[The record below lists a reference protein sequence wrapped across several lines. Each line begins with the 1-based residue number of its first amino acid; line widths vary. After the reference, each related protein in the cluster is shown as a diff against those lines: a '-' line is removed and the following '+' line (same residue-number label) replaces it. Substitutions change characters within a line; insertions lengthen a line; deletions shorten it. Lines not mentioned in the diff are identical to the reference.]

1 MPSRFLLRA
10 PFEPAGDQPKAI
22 EQLVDGLRSGLKE
35 QVLMGVTG
43 SGKTNVMSWVIEQ
56 IERPILVL
64 SPNKTLA
71 AQLWAEF
78 RRLFPENA
86 VEYFVSYYDYYQ
98 PEAYIARS
106 DTYIEKD
113 SSRNEEIDR
122 MRHSATTAL
131 MTRRDV
137 IVVASVSCIYGIGS
151 VEDYIGESLELEKG
165 QSIRREILLRKLT
178 ELLYE
183 RNDYDLGRLRFR
195 VRGDIVD
202 VVPASEERVYRVEFF
217 GDEIERIQELD
228 GVTGEILGSR
238 DELKIFPASHYITP
252 REKLNLALRDIEV
265 ELDERTRWFDEHGR
279 LLEAQRLRQRTMFD
293 LEMLRETGTC
303 AGVENYS
310 RHLTRRQPGD
320 APYTLLD
327 FLPDDALVFVDESH
341 VGVPQIGGMLGG
353 DRSRKA
359 ALVEYGFRLPSAFDN
374 RPLSFEEWEER
385 AQNVIYVTAT
395 PGPYE
400 TRRAQRT
407 AEMVVRPTGLVDPTV
422 EVRPTEGQIDDLL
435 AEVKKRTE
443 LGQRSLVTTLTK
455 RFAEDL
461 ADYLREFGV
470 KVRYLHSELDAMQRI
485 EVLTALRSGEVDVV
499 VGINL
504 LREGL
509 DLPEVAFIGILDAD
523 KEGYLRAYRSFI
535 QIIGRAARNVEGHVV
550 MYADSITDSMR
561 QALDETER
569 RRNRQIAY
577 NAEHGITPESVKK
590 AIYALEINEND
601 LQADAIEIM
610 AGAGVPREDL
620 LAIVRDL
627 EKEMRRLSKELQ
639 FEDAARVRDRIIK
652 LRRRLSGED
661 VSTEKENDAD
671 VAKRFRGATKRVE
684 RAGRIRHSAE
694 DRARDGMERLAC
706 HDDGSHGSA
715 QTRRE
720 VFLPAEQR
728 CDGRR
733 VQLVGVAVE
742 LEHEML
748 LGREIVVGAA
758 ERNAGAVRDGA
769 HRGRLVTA
777 LLEQVEGGAQ
787 DDRPRRFT
795 AFGLRGFDRQSNLG
809 SRCGLVRVVVGR
821 HDDFLAK
828 RPANHVEDE
837 QVEEMHRAEHEQ
849 RDAQPARRLLD
860 HVRRGG
866 GGPARVDEK
875 RHSAE
880 VDQVEADDE
889 QVVDRVGEAFLFEDG
904 HQEGAAAAVEGTAD
918 PDRDHRAG
926 DDVDE
931 VVDKSEIHVY
941 HPSPIDL
948 NMFKL
953 EPN

>member
-1 MPSRFLLRA
+1 MPNRFRVDA
-10 PFEPAGDQPKAI
+10 PFKPAGDQPQAI
-22 EQLVDGLRSGLKE
+22 AQLVEGVQSGLTQ
-35 QVLMGVTG
+35 QVLAGVTG
-43 SGKTNVMSWVIEQ
+43 SGKTNVMSWVVEELQ
-56 IERPILVL
+56 RPVLVL

-71 AQLWAEF
+71 AQLCAEF
-78 RRLFPENA
+78 RRLLPDNA

-98 PEAYIARS
+98 PEAYIART

-113 SSRNEEIDR
+113 SSRNDDIDR
-122 MRHSATTAL
+122 MRHSTTQNL
-131 MTRRDV
+131 LTRRDV
-137 IVVASVSCIYGIGS
+137 LVVASVSCIYGIGS
-151 VEDYIGESLELEKG
+151 VEDYMGESLHIEKG
-165 QSIRREILLRKLT
+165 QSIRREVFLRKLT
-178 ELLYE
+178 EMLYE
-183 RNDYDLGRLRFR
+183 RNDYDLARLKFR
-195 VRGDIVD
+195 VRGDVVD
-202 VVPASEERVYRVEFF
+202 LVPANEERVYRVEFF
-217 GDEIERIQELD
+217 GDEVERIQELD
-228 GVTGEILGSR
+228 ATTGEILGTKQ
-238 DELKIFPASHYITP
+238 EFTVFPASHYVTP
-252 REKLNLALRDIEV
+252 ADKLRLAMSDIEA
-265 ELDERTRWFDEHGR
+265 ELEERCRWFEDHGR
-279 LLEAQRLRQRTMFD
+279 LLEAQRLRQRTNFD

-303 AGVENYS
+303 AGIENYS
-310 RHLTRRQPGD
+310 RHLTRRKPGE
-320 APYTLLD
+320 APYTLMD
-327 FLPDDALVFVDESH
+327 FLPDDTVIFVDESH
-341 VGVPQIGGMLGG
+341 VAVPQIGGMLGG

-385 AQNVIYVTAT
+385 AQNVIYVSAT

-461 ADYLREFGV
+461 ADYLREYGV

-485 EVLTALRSGEVDVV
+485 EVLTALRTGEVDVV

-652 LRRRLSGED
+652 LRRRLAGED
-661 VSTEKENDAD
+661 VTRE
-671 VAKRFRGATKRVE
+671 
-684 RAGRIRHSAE
+684 
-694 DRARDGMERLAC
+694 
-706 HDDGSHGSA
+706 DDGEVA
-715 QTRRE
+715 MAIAAAPKQKTTVRNWRRTRR
-720 VFLPAEQR
+720 
-728 CDGRR
+728 
-733 VQLVGVAVE
+733 
-742 LEHEML
+742 
-748 LGREIVVGAA
+748 
-758 ERNAGAVRDGA
+758 
-769 HRGRLVTA
+769 
-777 LLEQVEGGAQ
+777 
-787 DDRPRRFT
+787 
-795 AFGLRGFDRQSNLG
+795 
-809 SRCGLVRVVVGR
+809 
-821 HDDFLAK
+821 
-828 RPANHVEDE
+828 
-837 QVEEMHRAEHEQ
+837 
-849 RDAQPARRLLD
+849 
-860 HVRRGG
+860 
-866 GGPARVDEK
+866 GP
-875 RHSAE
+875 
-880 VDQVEADDE
+880 
-889 QVVDRVGEAFLFEDG
+889 
-904 HQEGAAAAVEGTAD
+904 
-918 PDRDHRAG
+918 
-926 DDVDE
+926 
-931 VVDKSEIHVY
+931 
-941 HPSPIDL
+941 
-948 NMFKL
+948 
-953 EPN
+953 